1 MNERNTK
8 RLAPLEQ
15 EMLAQIAF
23 SLIASMSELSL
34 DQEEAA
40 LKTALSLIGR

>member
-8 RLAPLEQ
+8 KQAPYEQ
-15 EMLAQIAF
+15 EMLAQIAL

-34 DQEEAA
+34 DQEEAV

>member
-8 RLAPLEQ
+8 RQAPLEQ
-15 EMLAQIAF
+15 EMLAQIAL